1 MHCNASLFVIVVIT
15 QAYDEH
21 LNLLLS
27 EVQET
32 VTTTEV
38 DEETY
43 EEIVKVHSSI
53 VASTT
58 HSPVFPG
65 KHTIIHFMQ
74 WFLCFYCS
82 GEQAVYGH
90 VVHSWRCYHS
100 SCAPCANSVE
110 RFHTNITTPQVP
122 SNLIT

>member
-1 MHCNASLFVIVVIT
+1 MTLQCIAVVIVVIT

-58 HSPVFPG
+58 HSPMFPR
-65 KHTIIHFMQ
+65 KHTIIHFHFPSCTHAMSSLFSFFRRTSGL
-74 WFLCFYCS
+74 WTCCS
-82 GEQAVYGH
+82 FVAML
-90 VVHSWRCYHS
+90 S
-100 SCAPCANSVE
+100 
-110 RFHTNITTPQVP
+110 F
-122 SNLIT
+122 